1 MKPPHKALR
10 MAHRSARQQGMFGF
24 LSAEGSVPEAVG
36 TVFRKERVRLWG
48 QAVDLWAQRCSVL
61 WAWGAGRGTWL
72 VSVWEYAGAAWH
84 SESTPRKH
92 LLSAQCLTFL
102 PRTLG
107 YLDSAGDPFCRLEN
121 SGDPISSRGGH

>member
-48 QAVDLWAQRCSVL
+48 QAVDLWVKTQFIP
-61 WAWGAGRGTWL
+61 L
-72 VSVWEYAGAAWH
+72 VKSILEP
-84 SESTPRKH
+84 SETLLPHPPQFSSSEHLCPRNSCIALRSACH
-92 LLSAQCLTFL
+92 FLLFL
-102 PRTLG
+102 L
-107 YLDSAGDPFCRLEN
+107 LDSEVLEN
-121 SGDPISSRGGH
+121 TIPALPDQSRS